1 VYVTFDPTAT
11 GPRTGTATVSAP
23 GGVTASVALTGTG
36 IQTTLAVA
44 PTTLSLGTQDIDDGP
59 TAAQE
64 STITN
69 TGTEPVPLT
78 GVSVSGDFAQ
88 VTGDAS
94 DCAAGA
100 TLNAGQ
106 ACKVRVRFDPTT
118 VGAKTGNVNLTSS
131 AVPDINVALAG
142 TGIQTD
148 LSRSPNALDFG
159 SRNVA
164 AGASPAQ
171 ELTLTNAGTQPIALS
186 AVTLGGASPGQFRQ
200 LSGAATDCTATT
212 ALAAGDTCKARVRFD
227 PSSAGPKAAAVMVAS
242 NAGADLVIPLSGTGT
257 PAPRLTIPPIR
268 ATAGSTAKKRLKVQV
283 TPIGGTIRNIVV
295 EIRSR
300 GGKLLGTGTLGS
312 ASRTRTVTVRL
323 KAPLP
328 VGRYVA
334 KARGRNAFGQVV
346 RATPRNFSLPIRLP
360 RPQTGGGGGG
370 SG

>member
-1 VYVTFDPTAT
+1 
-11 GPRTGTATVSAP
+11 
-23 GGVTASVALTGTG
+23 
-36 IQTTLAVA
+36 
-44 PTTLSLGTQDIDDGP
+44 
-59 TAAQE
+59 
-64 STITN
+64 
-69 TGTEPVPLT
+69 
-78 GVSVSGDFAQ
+78 VSVSGDFAQ
-88 VTGDAS
+88 VTGAAT
-94 DCAAGA
+94 DCGAGA

-106 ACKVRVRFDPTT
+106 TCKVRVRFDPSTT
-118 VGAKTGNVNLTSS
+118 GPKSGTVNLTSS
-131 AVPDINVALAG
+131 AAPDINIALEG

-186 AVTLGGASPGQFRQ
+186 GVALGGASPGQFRH
-200 LSGAATDCTATT
+200 LSGQATDCTAAT
-212 ALAAGDTCKARVRFD
+212 ALAAGDTCKVRVRFD

-283 TPIGGTIRNIVV
+283 TPIGGTIRSIVV

-300 GGKLLGTGTLGS
+300 SGKLLGSGRLTS
-312 ASRTRTVTVRL
+312 ASRTATVTVRL

-334 KARGRNAFGQVV
+334 SARGRNAFGQVV
-346 RATPRNFSLPIRLP
+346 RAPQRNFSLPRRLA
-360 RPQTGGGGGG
+360 RPQPGGGGGGGG
-370 SG
+370 SGGGSG